1 MTNQLATSKKM
12 MILLHGPENS
22 GKTTTV
28 KEVAK
33 LLEAKLNIKP
43 TNINPRK
50 LPVEI
55 LVGFKINGCCVC
67 CSSAGDLPS
76 RVHRYL
82 EKIKEWLC
90 KIGCRCC
97 VIVCTSR
104 TKGSEPYK
112 TAVDWACENGFEV
125 CYIEKSKAVANV
137 SHATDNTNVANDIV
151 TRIDKFHKAKTRSA
165 K

>member
-12 MILLHGPENS
+12 MILLHGVENS
-22 GKTTTV
+22 GKTATV
-28 KEVAK
+28 IEVK
-33 LLEAKLNIKP
+33 DLLEAKLNIKP
-43 TNINPRK
+43 TNLNSQMRK
-50 LPVEI
+50 EI

-67 CSSAGDLPS
+67 CSSVGDDPCLV
-76 RVHRYL
+76 RKYL

-104 TKGSEPYK
+104 TKCHETYK
-112 TAVDWACENGFEV
+112 TAVDWARENGFEV
-125 CYIEKSKAVANV
+125 CYIEKSKAAANV
-137 SHATDNTNVANDIV
+137 SHATDNTNVANKIV
-151 TRIDKFHKAKTRSA
+151 RRINKFHKAKTRSA

>member
-1 MTNQLATSKKM
+1 MTNQPATSKKM

-28 KEVAK
+28 KKVK
-33 LLEAKLNIKP
+33 DLLDARPNAKP
-43 TNINPRK
+43 TNLNTRMK
-50 LPVEI
+50 KEI

-67 CSSAGDLPS
+67 CSSVGDVPS

-104 TKGSEPYK
+104 TKCHETYK
-112 TAVDWACENGFEV
+112 TAVDWASENGFEV
-125 CYIEKSKAVANV
+125 CDIKKSEAPSGGHGASNAKDAKK
-137 SHATDNTNVANDIV
+137 IIR
-151 TRIDKFHKAKTRSA
+151 RIDKFL
-165 K
+165 